1 MLPADHAA
9 VQLLRE
15 EGEGDGVGD
24 GAVACGG
31 RVEVVSA
38 VVGGEELVGM
48 AGVAD
53 YGVEIEDGIEVAGA
67 NPGVDGL
74 AVGFAEGAGVV
85 VGGADVGG
93 DGGSEDAEAVGVG
106 AGDDLLIGGKNAGN
120 EGVVIGGGNF
130 AVDGEATEIVDAFK
144 DDEVADAGLGEDIAI
159 EAGESVGAK
168 AVGEEVIAADA
179 SVGDANV
186 GSRVLGLGCRGWGR
200 GLEAGGED
208 VGPAV
213 VAVGGCAV
221 SVGDG
226 VAEGDYCSRRGDS
239 QDINGGDLV
248 PVVNVF
254 GRVEFGGGDG
264 VPVDIVGS
272 GAGAGVACLDG
283 GRRVV
288 VDADGEVGEGG
299 DGRVDGIGEDFGS
312 WRDGDIG
319 VASEGEGA
327 VGGGVNGRVGGRD
340 GVGDV
345 DGGEVE
351 RGGSESVGDMDA
363 ESVAAEREV
372 EDLAEGSVAEVVR
385 GEGIL
390 GLGDLLGGG
399 PGDDPGGWLWCG
411 RGGLFGE
418 NRQGSEE
425 EECEGRGEF
434 TGHVFI
440 LSIFRTVH
448 CHSIRKVREMDWAPE
463 RMERGEESGE
473 CCFETIGASLSSV
486 SVSMNVRG
494 A

>member
-1 MLPADHAA
+1 
-9 VQLLRE
+9 
-15 EGEGDGVGD
+15 
-24 GAVACGG
+24 
-31 RVEVVSA
+31 
-38 VVGGEELVGM
+38 
-48 AGVAD
+48 
-53 YGVEIEDGIEVAGA
+53 
-67 NPGVDGL
+67 
-74 AVGFAEGAGVV
+74 
-85 VGGADVGG
+85 
-93 DGGSEDAEAVGVG
+93 
-106 AGDDLLIGGKNAGN
+106 
-120 EGVVIGGGNF
+120 
-130 AVDGEATEIVDAFK
+130 
-144 DDEVADAGLGEDIAI
+144 
-159 EAGESVGAK
+159 
-168 AVGEEVIAADA
+168 
-179 SVGDANV
+179 
-186 GSRVLGLGCRGWGR
+186 
-200 GLEAGGED
+200 LEAGGED
-208 VGPAV
+208 VSPAV
-213 VAVGGCAV
+213 VSVGGCAV

-226 VAEGDYCSRRGDS
+226 VAEGYDGCGWCVGEDV
-239 QDINGGDLV
+239 DGGDLI
-248 PVVNVF
+248 PVIDVL
-254 GRVEFGGGDG
+254 GRIEFGGGDG
-264 VPVDIVGS
+264 VAVDEIG
-272 GAGAGVACLDG
+272 GGTGAGVAGLDRW
-283 GRRVV
+283 RRVV
-288 VDADGEVGEGG
+288 VDGDGDVGQRWDWKFYGVREEFCAGRDGEV
-299 DGRVDGIGEDFGS
+299 
-312 WRDGDIG
+312 G

-351 RGGSESVGDMDA
+351 RGGSEGVGDVDA
-363 ESVAAEREV
+363 EGIAACGEV
-372 EDLAEGSVAEVVR
+372 DDLAEGSVAEVVR